1 MPKFPSESIL
11 NAFTVTVVVVVIVAV
26 VLRLRRYRD
35 YPRPSLRYT

>member
-11 NAFTVTVVVVVIVAV
+11 NAFAETVVVVVIVAV

-35 YPRPSLRYT
+35 YPTPSL

>member
-11 NAFTVTVVVVVIVAV
+11 NAFVITVVVVVIVAV

-35 YPRPSLRYT
+35 YPTPSL